1 MGGCRDSCFIRVPV
15 VDMILPSFFL
25 ALWAY
30 RTEEELSLWME
41 KDEAACQKWRED
53 RSGKWEAG
61 DAGLKEKYPTRDA
74 LDAWLDAT
82 CQNSKNKSLWKRTRL
97 RARHCQEEG
106 ASQKKPPALTKDTAR
121 ALLTKI
127 LDTVKEQSNKDMLEK
142 LLKECEGADP
152 AQAGMMKMMKLLPAV
167 QTLLGPVLTEAGFKA
182 EDLVS
187 VSMQI
192 QAFGAE
198 DPTIAADTGMLMSAM
213 QGDFSALLK

>member
-1 MGGCRDSCFIRVPV
+1 
-15 VDMILPSFFL
+15 
-25 ALWAY
+25 
-30 RTEEELSLWME
+30 ME
-41 KDEAACQKWRED
+41 
-53 RSGKWEAG
+53 
-61 DAGLKEKYPTRDA
+61 
-74 LDAWLDAT
+74 
-82 CQNSKNKSLWKRTRL
+82 
-97 RARHCQEEG
+97 
-106 ASQKKPPALTKDTAR
+106 R